1 RHRCAGGTV
10 GNPFGYLMTL
20 IQRAVQ
26 GKFNASWAPEEPAE
40 RTIPAAERPI
50 RAPAPSNPT
59 TLEQPQVQLRGDTRT
74 GSEVLSRLK
83 DLIRP
88 RHGSSVPSERGD
100 EP

>member
-1 RHRCAGGTV
+1 AGGTV

-40 RTIPAAERPI
+40 RTILATERPI
-50 RAPAPSNPT
+50 RAPAPSSPIAPT
-59 TLEQPQVQLRGDTRT
+59 QPQVQPRGDTRT
-74 GSEVLSRLK
+74 GSEVLSQLK

-88 RHGSSVPSERGD
+88 RHGSSVPTERGD